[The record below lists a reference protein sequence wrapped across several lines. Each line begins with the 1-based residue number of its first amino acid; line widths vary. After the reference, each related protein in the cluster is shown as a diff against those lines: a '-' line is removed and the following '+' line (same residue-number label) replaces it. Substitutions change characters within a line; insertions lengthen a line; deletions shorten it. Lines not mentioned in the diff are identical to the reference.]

1 MRRAFVDM
9 PFKHKIVAYLGSI
22 LFLFGCWWLL
32 ARGIN
37 NPGLPEPRLALQGLA
52 RFWPELARHLYF
64 SVYRVVVSLA
74 LALLLAVPLGLWA
87 GRNRAVD
94 SFLAPMVYLLYP
106 VPKVA
111 LLPVAMVLLGIGDG
125 AKMLIIFLVIFN
137 QILITTR
144 DAARKIPDQLLL
156 SVASL
161 GAGKASL
168 FRQVILPACLP
179 DIITASRVSLGSA
192 ISVLFLSETIAG
204 NSGLGYF
211 ILDGL
216 FRADYGAMFA
226 GILTM
231 AGMGLVLYILL
242 HLFEYLLCPWER

>member
-1 MRRAFVDM
+1 MAY
-9 PFKHKIVAYLGSI
+9 KHKAAAYLASI

-32 ARGIN
+32 ARGLH
-37 NPGLPEPRLALQGLA
+37 NPGLPEPPLALQGLA
-52 RFWPELARHLYF
+52 RSWPELARHLYV
-64 SVYRVVVSLA
+64 SLYRVLASLA

-87 GRNRAVD
+87 GRNRVVD
-94 SFLAPMVYLLYP
+94 SFLAPLVYLLYP

-125 AKMLIIFLVIFN
+125 AKMLIIFLVIFS
-137 QILITTR
+137 QILLTTR
-144 DAARKIPDQLLL
+144 DAARKIPEELVI

-192 ISVLFLSETIAG
+192 ISVLFVSETIAG

-216 FRADYGAMFA
+216 SRADYGAMFA

-231 AGMGLVLYILL
+231 AGMGLVLYVLL
-242 HLFEYLLCPWER
+242 NLFEYLLCPWQR